1 MKKLS
6 KLTAQAAV
14 AVSLLSVAAPTFTSV
29 VQASSVEPP
38 VKKPV
43 LSSEM
48 DETDNSRSSANLSS
62 EIQKNLEVTQNYD
75 NSVEMSIK
83 KTPELEKAL
92 QKNNMSYADL
102 NRMVSQVNRYL
113 KKNKHEISRS
123 LKFMYVNGKLREN
136 KHSGTCS
143 KALRFIGF
151 VHSGAYK
158 LAAAMLG
165 VTGPTAVVVPLLI
178 GLIYQAGALFC

>member
-1 MKKLS
+1 MKKFS

-14 AVSLLSVAAPTFTSV
+14 AVSAPTFTSV
-29 VQASSVEPP
+29 VQVSNVESP
-38 VKKPV
+38 VKKSG

-75 NSVEMSIK
+75 NSVEMLIK

-92 QKNNMSYADL
+92 QKNNISYANL
-102 NRMVSQVNRYL
+102 NRIVSQVNRYL
-113 KKNKHEISRS
+113 KKNKHEISQS

-143 KALRFIGF
+143 RALRFIGF

-165 VTGPTAVVVPLLI
+165 ITGLTAVIVPLLVN
-178 GLIYQAGALFC
+178 LIYQGGGLFC